1 MKYLLMLTG
10 LIVMPSFAAGGGD
23 LNAADMTGVSFWLV
37 TAALLA
43 ATVFFFVERDNVS
56 SKWKTSLTVSGL
68 VTGIAFWHYMYM
80 RGVWVTAYATNDGVG
95 SSPIVYRYIDW
106 LLTVPL
112 LIIEFYLILRAV
124 TNVASSLFKK
134 LFIGSLVMLIAGYL
148 GEAEAVREVA
158 EGDAPTNMALVYGGF
173 AIGMLAWFYMI
184 QVLYSGEGGTAVK
197 QASPAIQSAYKTM
210 MLIIIVGWAVY
221 PLGYVFGHLVGDGNP
236 ASLNIIYN
244 FADFVNKI
252 LFGLI
257 IWHAAV
263 TESQGT

>member
-1 MKYLLMLTG
+1 MKNIFLILVG
-10 LIVMPSFAAGGGD
+10 LVAMPAFAAGGGD
-23 LNAADMTGVSFWLV
+23 LDASDMTGVSFWLV

-43 ATVFFFVERDNVS
+43 ATVFFFIERDNVS

-80 RGVWVTAYATNDGVG
+80 RGVWVESFAAGDPE
-95 SSPIVYRYIDW
+95 SPIVFRYIDW

-124 TNVASSLFKK
+124 TNVASTLFNK
-134 LFIGSLVMLIAGYL
+134 LFIGSLVMLVAGYL
-148 GEAEAVREVA
+148 GESAAEA
-158 EGDAPTNMALVYGGF
+158 GGSMTTVYLGF
-173 AIGMLAWFYMI
+173 AVGMLAWFYMI
-184 QVLYSGEGGTAVK
+184 QVLYSGEGGVAVK

-210 MLIIIVGWAVY
+210 MYIIIVGWAVY
-221 PLGYVFGHLVGDGNP
+221 PLGYVFGHLIGDGNP
-236 ASLNIIYN
+236 AQLNIIYN

-257 IWHAAV
+257 IWHVAV
-263 TESQGT
+263 KESQGT